1 MEEIKKELQEVILEQ
16 LKKCEQ
22 EKTAPSEA
30 TLNAI
35 HAFITIENCL

>member
-1 MEEIKKELQEVILEQ
+1 MEEIKKELKETILEQ
-16 LKKCEQ
+16 LKKCKE

-35 HAFITIENCL
+35 HTFITIENCL